1 VGQDQSI
8 LLDNPVWNA
17 LATTHA
23 SFAEGDELAKRYPVD
38 VAPFAAT
45 RDQSPDSYR
54 SLARL
59 LGPEGTAAIPLAT
72 MPVLP
77 DGWTVVRKIDSAQM
91 VWNTQSPPPFEQN
104 FEELKPSRVDEMLAL
119 VELTKPGPFF
129 KRTPEL
135 GSYLGIREAGQL
147 VAMAGE
153 RLKPYGYTEIS
164 AVCTHPDYRGH
175 GFASSLVSILIQR
188 IMKRNEIP
196 FLHVRRENVDAIRV
210 YEKLGFKTRRDINIA
225 VLKPGSWIDR
235 QAQHANR
242 RGPVRG
248 ASVDETL
255 ARQGGRRSLSY
266 RFKLPGQFTFAA

>member
-1 VGQDQSI
+1 MIVGRDQTS

-17 LATTHA
+17 LSTTHA

-45 RDQSPDSYR
+45 RDQSPESYR

-59 LGPEGTAAIPLAT
+59 LGPEGTAAIPLST

-77 DGWTVVRKIDSAQM
+77 DGWTIVRKIDSAQM
-91 VWNTQSPPPFEQN
+91 VWFTQTLPPAEHS
-104 FEELKPSRVDEMLAL
+104 FEELNFSHVDEMLAL
-119 VELTKPGPFF
+119 VELTEPGPFL

-164 AVCTHPDYRGH
+164 AVCTHPDYRGR
-175 GFASSLVSILIQR
+175 GYASSLVSILIQR
-188 IMKRNEIP
+188 IAKRNEIP
-196 FLHVRRENVDAIRV
+196 FLHVRKENVDAIRV
-210 YEKLGFKTRRDINIA
+210 YEKLGFKTGRIINIA
-225 VLKPGSWIDR
+225 VVKNDHST
-235 QAQHANR
+235 Q
-242 RGPVRG
+242 
-248 ASVDETL
+248 
-255 ARQGGRRSLSY
+255 LS
-266 RFKLPGQFTFAA
+266 